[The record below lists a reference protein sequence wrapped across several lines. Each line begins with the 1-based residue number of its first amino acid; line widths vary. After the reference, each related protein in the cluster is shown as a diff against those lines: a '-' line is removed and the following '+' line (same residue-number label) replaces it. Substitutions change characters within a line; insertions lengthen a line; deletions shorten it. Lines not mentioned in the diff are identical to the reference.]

1 MRKRGG
7 PGTLRKKCVAR
18 ICAAPVSS
26 DARPPRVT
34 PTPPR
39 SSPPPNTP
47 LPEFGHESQPEL
59 LEVWNEQQRLRNCV
73 PPRWAPAGERV
84 KAGLQPYPPI
94 TVAAARAARG
104 RAAAEPGPA
113 APEPA
118 DDDDAPAPE
127 PVADDD
133 APAPEPVADG
143 AAPAP
148 EPEDDAALRA
158 TETPFRAA
166 LAAHAAS
173 VDLVATGD
181 TVAGFAPPTDA
192 MLAAATGACAA
203 ALPDGDCEDLSS
215 VRLAKEYY
223 DHWKPDE
230 VRAIVLAESHVF
242 TAPEEQAAKRLSD
255 AAFERLRRDHGYDG
269 PRGYVRLVNCLGY
282 GEQAL
287 CADGR
292 AADRGSTQFWQLLA
306 ACSRELAPATPATP
320 VVGPGGQL
328 SDVLKLGSP
337 RLADRLAAKFRVMRE
352 LKARGIWLLD
362 TCVVGWYIPQAT
374 YYVRSARTGEV
385 QRKAKE
391 RPPKRCKT
399 PALAL
404 SWELYTKHVVRAAAA
419 AGHLKALIPIGAEVF
434 AAIGLDRLR
443 AAAPGAVVPGEAFP
457 APNAW
462 VRGGYGPYYAYLSAI
477 CAPGADVANVPL
489 PRPQTT
495 GRAAPAAAPS
505 AVVTPGP
512 AAAPAAAPSAV
523 VTPGKVP
530 KPRGCAPLG
539 ATWDG
544 ARGEWVHGAATPPP
558 APVVED
564 APAAADEELTEWRAA
579 VGDEWADWRGCI
591 CNGPYHG
598 SMVGCDGG
606 CDNWFH
612 FACVGI
618 TRLPRG
624 EFYCEECKARREAKR
639 RRLEAAASTPR
650 PKPAPKRGA
659 PTPRPTPDDRRRA
672 RTKKSERRPAAKPSA
687 AKRLKTPAPRTRP
700 AAPKRAARSA

>member
-1 MRKRGG
+1 
-7 PGTLRKKCVAR
+7 
-18 ICAAPVSS
+18 
-26 DARPPRVT
+26 
-34 PTPPR
+34 
-39 SSPPPNTP
+39 
-47 LPEFGHESQPEL
+47 
-59 LEVWNEQQRLRNCV
+59 
-73 PPRWAPAGERV
+73 
-84 KAGLQPYPPI
+84 
-94 TVAAARAARG
+94 
-104 RAAAEPGPA
+104 
-113 APEPA
+113 
-118 DDDDAPAPE
+118 
-127 PVADDD
+127 
-133 APAPEPVADG
+133 
-143 AAPAP
+143 
-148 EPEDDAALRA
+148 
-158 TETPFRAA
+158 
-166 LAAHAAS
+166 
-173 VDLVATGD
+173 
-181 TVAGFAPPTDA
+181 

-337 RLADRLAAKFRVMRE
+337 RLADRLAAKFRVMRD

-374 YYVRSARTGEV
+374 YYVRSARNGEV

-399 PALAL
+399 PALTL

-495 GRAAPAAAPS
+495 GRAAPAAAPAAAPS

-530 KPRGCAPLG
+530 KPRGRAPLG

-544 ARGEWVHGAATPPP
+544 ARGEWVHAPTPPP

-650 PKPAPKRGA
+650 PKPAAKRSA

-672 RTKKSERRPAAKPSA
+672 RTKSAAPGARGEAQAAGAADAPCGARASSRAQCGTLESQSTANLLMSAGGERKRHAGWGKRTMWGEQWGEEHDGPTATRRGVEPAGRPAP
-687 AKRLKTPAPRTRP
+687 T
-700 AAPKRAARSA
+700 

>member
-18 ICAAPVSS
+18 ICVAPVSS
-26 DARPPRVT
+26 DARPRRVT

-104 RAAAEPGPA
+104 RAAAEPGAA
-113 APEPA
+113 APEPDA
-118 DDDDAPAPE
+118 DDDAPAPAPETDDDAPAPE

-133 APAPEPVADG
+133 
-143 AAPAP
+143 APAP

-337 RLADRLAAKFRVMRE
+337 RLADRLAAKFRVMRD

-374 YYVRSARTGEV
+374 YYVRSARNGEV

-489 PRPQTT
+489 PRPQMT

-530 KPRGCAPLG
+530 KPRGRAPLG
-539 ATWDG
+539 ATRDG
-544 ARGEWVHGAATPPP
+544 ARGEWVRGAATPPP
-558 APVVED
+558 APVVE
-564 APAAADEELTEWRAA
+564 AEPAAADEELTEWRAA

-650 PKPAPKRGA
+650 PKPKRSA

-672 RTKKSERRPAAKPSA
+672 RTKKSGRRPAAKPSA
-687 AKRLKTPAPRTRP
+687 KRLKPPAPRTRP
-700 AAPKRAARSA
+700 AAPRRAARSA